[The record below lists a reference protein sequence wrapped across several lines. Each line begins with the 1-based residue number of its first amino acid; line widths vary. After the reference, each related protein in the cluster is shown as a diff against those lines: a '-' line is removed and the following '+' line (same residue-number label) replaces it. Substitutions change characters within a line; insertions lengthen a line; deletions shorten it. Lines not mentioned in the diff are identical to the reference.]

1 VRRRSCGRNREVDE
15 FEIIREY
22 FDRPSID
29 ASVITGVGDDGAVTR
44 LAPDRDLLNVIDTL
58 VAGVH
63 FPISLDAADVGY
75 RAVAVNVSD
84 IAAMGGKP
92 TWMTLALTLT
102 ESSSDW
108 LNAFASGLYAAADEY
123 GVTLTGGDTTR
134 GDQLVITI
142 QMNGEIETGQALLRS
157 GARPGDSIYVTGTPG
172 DAAAGLSI
180 LQKTGERNSDAD
192 YLVSRF
198 ARPAAR
204 PEIGQA
210 VVTIAHAAIDLS
222 DGLYADIEK
231 LLSASTVSGS
241 IELDD
246 LPLSAQLTR
255 SMSHDAA
262 LQFALGGGDDYELC
276 FTSNVGVGEIQA
288 IAAGF
293 DVAVTRVGQVDE
305 GTGLILTSAGRNFDY
320 QSVGYRHFR

>member
-1 VRRRSCGRNREVDE
+1 VDE

-29 ASVITGVGDDGAVTR
+29 TRVITGVGDDGAVLR
-44 LAPDRDLLNVIDTL
+44 PLPGLDLVSVIDTL

-63 FPISLDAADVGY
+63 FPISLDAADAGY

-102 ESSSDW
+102 ESSSAW
-108 LNAFASGLYAAADEY
+108 LGAFASGLFAAADEY

-142 QMNGEIETGQALLRS
+142 QMNGEVKSGQALLRS
-157 GARPGDSIYVTGTPG
+157 GARAGDAIYVTGTPG

-180 LQKTGERNSDAD
+180 LQEGDERNSDAD

-210 VVTIAHAAIDLS
+210 VATVAHAAIDLS
-222 DGLYADIEK
+222 DGLYADIGK

-241 IELDD
+241 IELDQ
-246 LPLSAQLTR
+246 LPLSTQLTR

-276 FTSNVGVGEIQA
+276 FTSDLSDEKIQA
-288 IAAGF
+288 IVAGF
-293 DVAVTRVGQVDE
+293 GVAVTRIGQVGD
-305 GTGLILTSAGRNFDY
+305 GDGLNLTSAGIHFDY
-320 QSVGYRHFR
+320 QSDGYRHF